1 MSYVEYDDLG
11 VVKIRCMNC
20 GIPVAMR
27 TYKKVAL
34 KGVPPKEINVMTV
47 QPLDS
52 FRKKKYNIGTH
63 GYVEVMLC
71 SECVNL
77 SPDPEKMEKA
87 IADGWKDTW
96 RYEKKTKEEIKGLGK
111 TLPVLEGTKKDKEQ
125 KKLKQRKRDKY
136 GRFCKGGACV
146 V

>member
-1 MSYVEYDDLG
+1 MSYVEYDNLG
-11 VVKIRCMNC
+11 VVEIRCMNC
-20 GIPVAMR
+20 GTPIAMR
-27 TYKKVAL
+27 IYRKVAL
-34 KGVPPKEINVMTV
+34 KGIPPKEINIMTV

-77 SPDPEKMEKA
+77 PSDPEKMEKA

-96 RYEKKTKEEIKGLGK
+96 KYEKKTKEEIKGLRK
-111 TLPVLEGTKKDKEQ
+111 TLPVLKGTRKDEKTE
-125 KKLKQRKRDKY
+125 KTKRD
-136 GRFCKGGACV
+136 
-146 V
+146 